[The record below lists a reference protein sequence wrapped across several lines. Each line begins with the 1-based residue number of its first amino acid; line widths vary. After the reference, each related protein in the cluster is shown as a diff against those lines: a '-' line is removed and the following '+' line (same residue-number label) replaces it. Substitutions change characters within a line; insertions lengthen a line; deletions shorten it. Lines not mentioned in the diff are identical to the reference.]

1 MNTQRANHI
10 NNFVKK
16 ISETF
21 NYPSIPSLHY
31 MTEALRTDL
40 YQLTMM
46 QAYWKSGHNPEAT
59 FDYFVRK
66 IPFGSYLIIAGL
78 TYVLDY
84 IENLRFEDD
93 DIEYLQSQGFDSGFL
108 QQLRDFRFTGDIL
121 AMPEGSIAF
130 PLEPIIRVT
139 APIIEAQLIETYLL
153 NKMNFSTLIATK
165 ASRVVH
171 AAKGRSI
178 AEFGLRRAQGDGHL
192 EATRAT
198 YIGGC
203 ASTSNVMAGKE
214 LGIPVSGTMAHSFV
228 TSFNHEIDS
237 YRAYAEAFP
246 DRCFLLIDTY
256 DSIEGAKKAVIVGK
270 ELEKRGERLL
280 GVRLDS
286 GDLAELSK
294 HVRKILDDSGLDYV
308 KIVASG
314 DLNEWKIEELM
325 KKGARIDMFG
335 VGTELIT
342 GRPTPALD
350 GIYKLSDVVE
360 HGKHIPKMKLSEE
373 TVKATLPG
381 KKRVWRY
388 FEDGMFKKD
397 IISLEDEIIDD
408 AKPLL
413 EQVVK
418 GGKIVCKR
426 HSLDEIRQVA
436 ADNFSN
442 LPDKYKKLE
451 GSPVYPVEFSAGL
464 VALREKIV
472 ERIRKEEIQV

>member
-1 MNTQRANHI
+1 M
-10 NNFVKK
+10 
-16 ISETF
+16 S
-21 NYPSIPSLHY
+21 
-31 MTEALRTDL
+31 EALRTDL

-66 IPFGSYLIIAGL
+66 IPFGSYLMTAGL

-84 IENLRFEDD
+84 IENLRFEED
-93 DIEYLQSQGFDSGFL
+93 DIEYLRTQGFDNEFL
-108 QQLRDFRFTGDIL
+108 EHLRDFRFTGDIL

-139 APIIEAQLIETYLL
+139 APIIEAQLVETFIL

-165 ASRVVH
+165 ASRVVY
-171 AAKGRSI
+171 AARGRAI

-203 ASTSNVMAGKE
+203 ASTSNVLAGMK

-228 TSFNHEIDS
+228 SSFDHEIDS
-237 YRAYAEAFP
+237 FRAYADAFP
-246 DRCFLLIDTY
+246 KKCFLLIDTY
-256 DSIEGAKKAVIVGK
+256 NSIEGAKKAVIVGK
-270 ELEKRGERLL
+270 ELESRGEELL

-294 HVRKILDDSGLDYV
+294 QVRKILDDAGLDYV

-314 DLNEWKIEELM
+314 DLNEWKIDELM
-325 KKGARIDMFG
+325 KKGAKIDMFG

-360 HGKHIPKMKLSEE
+360 HRRHIPKMKLSEE

-381 KKRVWRY
+381 KKRVWRI
-388 FEDGMFKKD
+388 FESGKFEKD
-397 IISLEDEIIDD
+397 IISLDDEVIDN

-413 EQVVK
+413 EQVVIN
-418 GGKIVCKR
+418 GKIVCSR
-426 HSLDEIRQVA
+426 PSLEEIRQK
-436 ADNFSN
+436 ADENFSR
-442 LPDKYKKLE
+442 LPDKYKKLD
-451 GSPVYPVEFSAGL
+451 GTPVYPVEFSKGL
-464 VALREKIV
+464 IDLREAIV
-472 ERIRKEEIQV
+472 EKIRREEIEE

>member
-1 MNTQRANHI
+1 M
-10 NNFVKK
+10 
-16 ISETF
+16 SD
-21 NYPSIPSLHY
+21 
-31 MTEALRTDL
+31 ALRTDL

-66 IPFGSYLIIAGL
+66 IPFGSYLITAGL
-78 TYVLDY
+78 SYFLDY
-84 IENLRFEDD
+84 IENLHFEDD
-93 DIEYLQSQGFDSGFL
+93 DLEYLSAQGFDADFL
-108 QQLRDFRFTGDIL
+108 DGLRDFRFTGEIL
-121 AMPEGSIAF
+121 AMTEGSIAL

-139 APIIEAQLIETYLL
+139 APIIEAQLIETFLL

-171 AAKGRSI
+171 AAKGRPI

-203 ASTSNVMAGKE
+203 ASTSNVMAGKK

-228 TSFNHEIDS
+228 TSFDHEIDS
-237 YRAYAEAFP
+237 YRAYADAFP
-246 DRCFLLIDTY
+246 KKCFLLIDTY

-270 ELEKRGERLL
+270 ELEMKGESLL

-286 GDLAELSK
+286 GDLAFLSK
-294 HVRKILDDSGLDYV
+294 EARSILDAAGLDYV

-314 DLNEWKIEELM
+314 DLNEWKIDELM
-325 KKGARIDMFG
+325 KKGAKIDMFG

-360 HGKHIPKMKLSEE
+360 RGRHIPKMKLSEE

-381 KKRVWRY
+381 KKRVWRI
-388 FEDGMFKKD
+388 FENGKFKKD
-397 IISLEDEIIDD
+397 VISLEDEPIDN

-418 GGKIVCKR
+418 NGKIIRKKP
-426 HSLDEIRQVA
+426 SLDEIRHRA
-436 ADNFSN
+436 ADSFAS
-442 LPDKYKKLE
+442 LPDKYKKLD
-451 GSPVYPVEFSAGL
+451 GAPVYPVEFSAGL

-472 ERIRKEEIQV
+472 ERIRKEELQA

>member
-1 MNTQRANHI
+1 MTTQKASNHI

-16 ISETF
+16 ILETF

-66 IPFGSYLIIAGL
+66 IPFGSYLITAGL
-78 TYVLDY
+78 TYVLEY

-93 DIEYLQSQGFDSGFL
+93 DIEYLRTQGFDDEFL
-108 QQLRDFRFTGDIL
+108 MHLRDLRFTGDIL

-139 APIIEAQLIETYLL
+139 APIMEAQLIETFLL

-165 ASRVVH
+165 ASRVVY
-171 AAKGRSI
+171 AAKGRAI

-203 ASTSNVMAGKE
+203 ASTSNVLAGKK

-228 TSFNHEIDS
+228 TSFDHEIDS
-237 YRAYAEAFP
+237 YRAYADAFP
-246 DRCFLLIDTY
+246 KRCFLLIDTY
-256 DSIEGAKKAVIVGK
+256 NSIEGAKKAVIVGK
-270 ELEKRGERLL
+270 ELEKKGERLL

-286 GDLAELSK
+286 GDLCELSK
-294 HVRKILDDSGLDYV
+294 QVRRILDEAGLDYV

-314 DLNEWKIEELM
+314 DLNEWKIDELM
-325 KKGARIDMFG
+325 KKGAQIDMFG

-360 HGKHIPKMKLSEE
+360 HGRHIPKMKLSEE

-381 KKRVWRY
+381 RKMVWRV
-388 FEDGMFKKD
+388 FENGSFKQD
-397 IISLEDEIIDD
+397 VISLDDEAVDNGI
-408 AKPLL
+408 PLL
-413 EQVVK
+413 EQAVK
-418 GGKIVCKR
+418 NGKIVCDR
-426 HSLDEIRQVA
+426 PSLDEIRQIA
-436 ADNFSN
+436 AENFSN
-442 LPDKYKKLE
+442 LPDKYKKLD
-451 GSPVYPVEFSAGL
+451 GAPVYQVEFSPGL
-464 VALREKIV
+464 TALRETIV
-472 ERIRKEEIQV
+472 EKIKREE

>member
-1 MNTQRANHI
+1 
-10 NNFVKK
+10 
-16 ISETF
+16 
-21 NYPSIPSLHY
+21 

-46 QAYWKSGHNPEAT
+46 QAYWSSGHNPEAT

-66 IPFGSYLIIAGL
+66 IPFGSYLMTAGL

-84 IENLRFEDD
+84 IENLHFEDD
-93 DIEYLQSQGFDSGFL
+93 DIEYLRNQGFNDEFL
-108 QQLRDFRFTGDIL
+108 ELLRDFKFAGDIL

-139 APIIEAQLIETYLL
+139 APIIQAQLVETFIL

-165 ASRVVH
+165 ASRVVY
-171 AAKGRSI
+171 AAKGRTI

-203 ASTSNVMAGKE
+203 ASTSNVLAGKK

-228 TSFNHEIDS
+228 TTFDHEIDS
-237 YRAYAEAFP
+237 FRAYAEAFP
-246 DRCFLLIDTY
+246 KKCFLLIDTY
-256 DSIEGAKKAVIVGK
+256 NSIEGAKKAVIVGK
-270 ELEKRGERLL
+270 ELEKKGEKLL

-286 GDLAELSK
+286 GDLSELSK
-294 HVRKILDDSGLDYV
+294 QVRRILDEAGLTYV

-314 DLNEWKIEELM
+314 DLNERKIDELM
-325 KKGARIDMFG
+325 NKGAKIDMFG

-360 HGKHIPKMKLSEE
+360 QGMHIPKMKLSEE

-381 KKRVWRY
+381 KKLVWRL
-388 FEDGMFKKD
+388 FEKGKFKKD
-397 IISLEDEIIDD
+397 VISLDDEVVDN

-413 EQVVK
+413 EQAVRN
-418 GGKIVCKR
+418 GKIVCDR
-426 HSLDEIRQVA
+426 PSLEEIRQTA
-436 ADNFSN
+436 AGNFSK
-442 LPDKYKKLE
+442 LPDRYKKLE
-451 GSPVYPVEFSAGL
+451 GAPAYPVEFSRGL
-464 VALREKIV
+464 VSLRETIV
-472 ERIRKEEIQV
+472 EKIRKEEIRA

>member
-1 MNTQRANHI
+1 M
-10 NNFVKK
+10 
-16 ISETF
+16 S
-21 NYPSIPSLHY
+21 
-31 MTEALRTDL
+31 EALRTDL

-66 IPFGSYLIIAGL
+66 IPFGSYLMTAGL

-84 IENLRFEDD
+84 IENLRFEED
-93 DIEYLQSQGFDSGFL
+93 DIEYLRTHAFDGEFL
-108 QQLRDFRFTGDIL
+108 GILQDFRFTGDIL

-139 APIIEAQLIETYLL
+139 APIIEAQLVETFIL

-165 ASRVVH
+165 ASRVVY
-171 AAKGRSI
+171 AAKGRAI

-203 ASTSNVMAGKE
+203 ASTSNVLAGMK

-228 TSFNHEIDS
+228 SSFDHEIDS
-237 YRAYAEAFP
+237 FRAYADAFP
-246 DRCFLLIDTY
+246 KKCFLLIDTY
-256 DSIEGAKKAVIVGK
+256 NSIEGAKKAVIVGK
-270 ELEKRGERLL
+270 ELESRGEKLL

-286 GDLAELSK
+286 GDLAELSR
-294 HVRKILDDSGLDYV
+294 HVRKILDDAGLDYV

-314 DLNEWKIEELM
+314 DLNEWKIDELM
-325 KKGARIDMFG
+325 KKGAKIDMFG

-360 HGKHIPKMKLSEE
+360 HRRHIPKMKLSEE

-381 KKRVWRY
+381 KKRVWRI
-388 FEDGMFKKD
+388 FESGKFKKD
-397 IISLEDEIIDD
+397 IISLDDEVIDN

-413 EQVVK
+413 EQVVIN
-418 GGKIVCKR
+418 GKIVCR
-426 HSLDEIRQVA
+426 RPSLEEIRQKA
-436 ADNFSN
+436 NENFSR

-451 GSPVYPVEFSAGL
+451 GAPVYPVEFSKGL
-464 VALREKIV
+464 IDLREAIV
-472 ERIRKEEIQV
+472 EKIRREEIEE

>member
-1 MNTQRANHI
+1 M
-10 NNFVKK
+10 
-16 ISETF
+16 S
-21 NYPSIPSLHY
+21 
-31 MTEALRTDL
+31 EALRTDL

-46 QAYWKSGHNPEAT
+46 QAYWSSGHNPEAT

-66 IPFGSYLIIAGL
+66 IPFGSYLVTAGL

-84 IENLRFEDD
+84 IENLHFEDS
-93 DIEYLQSQGFDSGFL
+93 DIEYLKTQGFNDEFL
-108 QQLRDFRFTGDIL
+108 EHLRDFKFTGNIL

-139 APIIEAQLIETYLL
+139 APIIEAQLVETFIL

-165 ASRVVH
+165 ASRVVY
-171 AAKGRSI
+171 AAKGRGI

-203 ASTSNVMAGKE
+203 ASTSNVLAGKK

-228 TSFNHEIDS
+228 TSFDHEIDS
-237 YRAYAEAFP
+237 FRAYANAFP
-246 DRCFLLIDTY
+246 KKCFLLIDTY
-256 DSIEGAKKAVIVGK
+256 NSVEGAKKAVIVGK
-270 ELEKRGERLL
+270 ELEKKGERLL

-286 GDLAELSK
+286 GDLSALSK
-294 HVRKILDDSGLDYV
+294 HVRRILDDAGLGYV

-314 DLNEWKIEELM
+314 DLNEWKIDELM
-325 KKGARIDMFG
+325 RKGAAIDVFG

-360 HGKHIPKMKLSEE
+360 RGRHIPKMKLSEE
-373 TVKATLPG
+373 AVKATLPG
-381 KKRVWRY
+381 KKMVWRI
-388 FEDGMFKKD
+388 FENGKFKKD
-397 IISLEDEIIDD
+397 IISLDDEVIDN
-408 AKPLL
+408 AVPLL

-418 GGKIVCKR
+418 NGKIVCNR
-426 HSLDEIRQVA
+426 PSLEDIRQSA
-436 ADNFSN
+436 AENFSK

-451 GSPVYPVEFSAGL
+451 GAPAYPVEFSQGL
-464 VALREKIV
+464 IALRETIV
-472 ERIRKEEIQV
+472 EKIRKEEIPTKLQ

>member
-1 MNTQRANHI
+1 
-10 NNFVKK
+10 
-16 ISETF
+16 
-21 NYPSIPSLHY
+21 

-46 QAYWKSGHNPEAT
+46 QAYWSSGHNPEAT

-66 IPFGSYLIIAGL
+66 IPFGSYLVTAGL

-84 IENLRFEDD
+84 IESLKFEDD
-93 DIEYLQSQGFDSGFL
+93 DVEYLLSQGFDEGFTDFL
-108 QQLRDFRFTGDIL
+108 LGFRFTGDML

-139 APIIEAQLIETYLL
+139 APIIEAQLVETFIL

-171 AAKGRSI
+171 AARGRAI

-203 ASTSNVMAGKE
+203 ASTSNVLAGMK

-228 TSFNHEIDS
+228 TSFDHEIDS
-237 YRAYAEAFP
+237 FRAYAYAFP
-246 DRCFLLIDTY
+246 KKCFLLIDTY
-256 DSIEGAKKAVIVGK
+256 NSIEGAKKAVIVGK
-270 ELEKRGERLL
+270 ELEKKGEKLL

-286 GDLAELSK
+286 GDLSELSK
-294 HVRKILDDSGLDYV
+294 HVRNILDEAGLGYV

-314 DLNEWKIEELM
+314 DLNEWKIDELM
-325 KKGARIDMFG
+325 KKGATIDMFG

-350 GIYKLSDVVE
+350 GIYKLSDIVE
-360 HGKHIPKMKLSEE
+360 QGKHLPKMKLSEE

-381 KKRVWRY
+381 KKIVWRT
-388 FEDGMFKKD
+388 FENGKFKKD
-397 IISLEDEIIDD
+397 VISLEDEVIDN
-408 AKPLL
+408 AVPLL
-413 EQVVK
+413 EKAVK
-418 GGKIVCKR
+418 NGKIVCKR
-426 HSLDEIRQVA
+426 PTLSEIRQKA
-436 ADNFSN
+436 NQNFSN
-442 LPDKYKKLE
+442 LPDIYKKLE
-451 GSPVYPVEFSAGL
+451 GASLYPVEFSLGL
-464 VALREKIV
+464 IALRETIV
-472 ERIRKEEIQV
+472 EKIRKEEIRA

>member
-1 MNTQRANHI
+1 M
-10 NNFVKK
+10 
-16 ISETF
+16 S
-21 NYPSIPSLHY
+21 
-31 MTEALRTDL
+31 EALRTDL

-66 IPFGSYLIIAGL
+66 IPFGSYLITAGQS
-78 TYVLDY
+78 YILDY
-84 IENLRFEDD
+84 IENLSFENDD
-93 DIEYLQSQGFDSGFL
+93 LEYLSTQGFDSKFL
-108 QQLRDFRFTGDIL
+108 EFLSDFRFTGDIL

-153 NKMNFSTLIATK
+153 NRMNFQTLIASK
-165 ASRVVH
+165 ASRVVY
-171 AAKGRSI
+171 AAKGMAI

-203 ASTSNVMAGKE
+203 ASTSNVMAGKTF
-214 LGIPVSGTMAHSFV
+214 GIPVSGTMAHSFV
-228 TSFNHEIDS
+228 TSFDHEIDS
-237 YRAYAEAFP
+237 YRAYADAFP
-246 DRCFLLIDTY
+246 ERCFLLIDTY
-256 DSIEGAKKAVIVGK
+256 NSIEGAKKAAVVGK
-270 ELEKRGERLL
+270 ELEKKGDKLL

-286 GDLAELSK
+286 GDLALLSK
-294 HVRKILDDSGLDYV
+294 QVRRILDEAGLTYV

-314 DLNEWKIEELM
+314 DLNEWKIDELM

-360 HGKHIPKMKLSEE
+360 AGRHIPKMKLSEE

-381 KKRVWRY
+381 KKVVWRVIEKGK
-388 FEDGMFKKD
+388 FAKD
-397 IISLEDEIIDD
+397 VISLEDETTEN

-413 EQVVK
+413 EQAINKGKVV
-418 GGKIVCKR
+418 CER
-426 HSLDEIRQVA
+426 STLSEIRRMA
-436 ADNFSN
+436 EYNFSN
-442 LPDKYKKLE
+442 LPDKYKKLD
-451 GSPVYPVEFSAGL
+451 GAPVYPVEFSAGL
-464 VALREKIV
+464 VALRENIV
-472 ERIRKEEIQV
+472 ERIRKEEFQAYFMKNQES